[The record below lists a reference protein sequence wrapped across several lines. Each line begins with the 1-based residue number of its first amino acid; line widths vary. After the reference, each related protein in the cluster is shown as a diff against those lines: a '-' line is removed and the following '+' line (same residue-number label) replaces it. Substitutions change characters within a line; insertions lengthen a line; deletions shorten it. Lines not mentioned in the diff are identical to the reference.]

1 MGCEEGKGGKR
12 EERREERL
20 KTEVERGGR
29 DRGREEIKIENGMW
43 IRYECDIRER
53 REKEI

>member
-1 MGCEEGKGGKR
+1 MGCEEGKGGKS

-29 DRGREEIKIENGMW
+29 EREREEMEIENGMW
-43 IRYECDIRER
+43 IRCECDVRER